1 MSESLPE
8 PSRRIVALVL
18 PELLLEVVASVSSR
32 PRGPWGV
39 VLIDPADP
47 DFREDEPLRPT
58 ATLSAVNAA
67 ARRYGVRAG
76 QTIAEARAFIAG
88 FEVEMVSPVT
98 VERALA
104 VIAEVALGFG
114 ATVSLRVPDTVW
126 VDVSGSAHLFGGE
139 EALAEE
145 LLERVRAL
153 GHAVRAA
160 IAGGPELARAVA
172 RWAPPLGSGKGAR
185 SVPAENAAKAVA
197 ELPVVSLPLSP
208 ECLSFLTRLGVLTLG
223 ELAQLPR
230 STLTTRLAGEVGRAL
245 DLASGIDRTLLVPY
259 ELPETVVEEV
269 TFEHGVDGSEPL
281 LFALRGI
288 SARLAARLAGRG
300 MAAEKLVLTLAHDRS
315 IARLRGA
322 KETTELR
329 FSLSSPLAREDEIRR
344 AVSSRL
350 ERTRLPA
357 PTLGV
362 RLEAPVVVPLVAR
375 QLELGQAL
383 SSGVDVEKE
392 LPLVIEEIAADVGEA
407 RVGVLEILDAHR
419 LEARSVLAPALPEP
433 AGIRRSARGGARR
446 ASGRSARSKRPRTA
460 GATKTNET
468 GGSSETAADT
478 ASGVRVLR
486 GPGPRSATPIAVHVS
501 GAPLAVVEGTSDLE
515 LRAPLTRLLA
525 APVRFEGALRIGATV
540 AFERSLYTIE
550 ALRFEHRLHAVE
562 WWNGAPITRDYIRL
576 WLRAAEGVIE
586 AVVYVDR
593 IDGKRYLQAV
603 AD

>member
-1 MSESLPE
+1 MSESLPD
-8 PSRRIVALVL
+8 PPRRIVALVL

-32 PRGPWGV
+32 LRGPWGV
-39 VLIDPADP
+39 VMIDPADP
-47 DFREDEPLRPT
+47 SFREDEPLRPT

-88 FEVEMVSPVT
+88 FEVETVSPVT

-104 VIAEVALGFG
+104 VVAEVALGFG

-153 GHAVRAA
+153 GHAVRGA

-185 SVPAENAAKAVA
+185 SVPAEGTAQAVE

-223 ELAQLPR
+223 ELARLPR

-245 DLASGIDRTLLVPY
+245 DLATGVDRTLLVPY
-259 ELPETVVEEV
+259 QLPDTVVEEV
-269 TFEHGVDGSEPL
+269 GFEHGVDGSEPL

-300 MAAEKLVLTLAHDRS
+300 MAAEKLVLTLTHDRP

-322 KETTELR
+322 QETTELR

-383 SSGVDVEKE
+383 SSGVDVDKE
-392 LPLVIEEIAADVGEA
+392 LPLVIEEIAADVGNA
-407 RVGVLEILDAHR
+407 RVGVLDILDAHR

-446 ASGRSARSKRPRTA
+446 ASGRSARTKGSRTA
-460 GATKTNET
+460 GAAKANET
-468 GGSSETAADT
+468 GGSEAAADT
-478 ASGVRVLR
+478 ASGLRVLR

-515 LRAPLTRLLA
+515 MRAPLTRLLA
-525 APVRFEGALRIGATV
+525 APVRFEGALRVGATV

-550 ALRFEHRLHAVE
+550 ALRFEQRLHAVE

-576 WLRAAEGVIE
+576 WLRAADGVIE

-593 IDGKRYLQAV
+593 TDGKRYLQAV

>member
-1 MSESLPE
+1 MSESSPE

-18 PELLLEVVASVSSR
+18 PELLLEVVASATGR
-32 PRGPWGV
+32 ARGPWGV
-39 VLIDPADP
+39 VMVQPGEPGSRAD
-47 DFREDEPLRPT
+47 EALRPT
-58 ATLSAVNAA
+58 AKLHAVSAQ
-67 ARRYGVRAG
+67 ARRFGVREG

-88 FEVEMVSPVT
+88 FEVERVSPPS

-139 EALAEE
+139 EVLAEE

-153 GHAVRAA
+153 GHSVRGAVAS
-160 IAGGPELARAVA
+160 GPELARAVA
-172 RWAPPLGSGKGAR
+172 RWAPPFGNGKGAR
-185 SVPAENAAKAVA
+185 SVPAESAAQAVA
-197 ELPVVSLPLSP
+197 ELPVVSLPLSE
-208 ECLSFLTRLGVLTLG
+208 ECLSFLVRLGVLTLG
-223 ELAQLPR
+223 DLARLPR

-245 DLASGIDRTLLVPY
+245 DLAAGIDRTLLVPY
-259 ELPETVVEEV
+259 QLPETVVEELG
-269 TFEHGVDGSEPL
+269 FEHGVEGSEPL

-288 SARLAARLAGRG
+288 AARLAARLAGRG
-300 MAAEKLVLTLAHDRS
+300 MAAEKLVLTLTHDRS
-315 IARLRGA
+315 IAQMRGA
-322 KETTELR
+322 KAATELR
-329 FSLSSPLAREDEIRR
+329 FSLSSPLAREEEIRR
-344 AVSSRL
+344 VVSSRV

-392 LPLVIEEIAADVGEA
+392 LPLVIEELAADVGDA

-419 LEARSVLAPALPEP
+419 LEARSVLAPALPESK
-433 AGIRRSARGGARR
+433 AVRRSARGGARR
-446 ASGRSARSKRPRTA
+446 ASGRSARKNGSNDAAEA
-460 GATKTNET
+460 GATR
-468 GGSSETAADT
+468 A
-478 ASGVRVLR
+478 VRPLL
-486 GPGPRSATPIAVHVS
+486 GPGPRSATPLAVHVS
-501 GAPLAVVEGTSDLE
+501 GTPLAVVEGSSDLE
-515 LRAPLTRLLA
+515 LRAPLTRLMPV
-525 APVRFEGALRIGATV
+525 PVRFEGALRIGATV

-576 WLRAAEGVIE
+576 WLKAADGVIE

-593 IDGKRYLQAV
+593 ANGKRYLQAV